1 MINNG
6 SGEKENLYA
15 TAVVAKPGKKA
26 LAYFL
31 DYCLTLFFSI
41 LLFALFDL
49 ISLAVPSYTNLKE
62 ETSKAQTNLYQ
73 IIYDSHLSS
82 YDDGN
87 VFMSE
92 DKIVENYVYGIVLS
106 SSSDETLSKMN
117 QYKDKEKMDKETD
130 RIFYYYNNYR
140 VENKNLF
147 EGDSYIG
154 DEYLSKVFP
163 KSKSYF
169 EIKDGYPILNINSVT
184 LLNDYILY
192 SKNENGKIIYDS
204 IKTDYR
210 NAYKDCMNDIQTSKS
225 YKETLTKFNS
235 EKNTILMTRGSFLI
249 IGYILATAISYIL
262 FPLIFKDGKTIGFK
276 VFGLAFTTIDDE
288 QLKISSIL
296 IKSLLMLIIGFSINS
311 LSCFILFGIQ
321 GMYLLTFN
329 IWGFINILYV
339 SIFSL
344 LLVIVSFF
352 LMIFR
357 KNNHQTLSETICMI
371 VAKNTK
377 EFKVENNVVAKEGE
391 DDGKRNRCYISTTY
405 FLPSKRLSFYEKH
418 LSAKR

>member
-6 SGEKENLYA
+6 SGEKENIYA
-15 TAVVAKPGKKA
+15 TAVVAKPGKKT

-31 DYCLTLFFSI
+31 DYCLTLVFSI

-49 ISLAVPSYTNLKE
+49 IFLAVPSYTNLKD

-92 DKIVENYVYGIVLS
+92 DKIVENYIYGIVLS

-210 NAYKDCMNDIQTSKS
+210 NAYKDCMSDIQTSKS

-235 EKNTILMTRGSFLI
+235 GKNTILMTRGSFLI

-288 QLKISSIL
+288 LVKISSIL
-296 IKSLLMLIIGFSINS
+296 IKSLLMLIMGFSANS
-311 LSCFILFGIQ
+311 LSCFILFGAQ
-321 GMYLLTFN
+321 GMYLLTLN

-357 KNNHQTLSETICMI
+357 KNSRQTLSETICMI

-377 EFKVENNVVAKEGE
+377 EFKVENNVVIKGGE
-391 DDGKRNRCYISTTY
+391 NDGK
-405 FLPSKRLSFYEKH
+405 
-418 LSAKR
+418 

>member
-15 TAVVAKPGKKA
+15 TAVVAKPGKKT

-31 DYCLTLFFSI
+31 DYCLTLVFSI

-49 ISLAVPSYTNLKE
+49 ISLAVPSYTNLKD

-117 QYKDKEKMDKETD
+117 QYKDKEKMNKETD

-154 DEYLSKVFP
+154 DEYLNKVFP

-235 EKNTILMTRGSFLI
+235 GKNTILMTRGSFLI

-288 QLKISSIL
+288 LVKISSIL
-296 IKSLLMLIIGFSINS
+296 IKSLLMLIMGFSANS
-311 LSCFILFGIQ
+311 LSCFILFGAQ
-321 GMYLLTFN
+321 GMYLLTLN

-377 EFKVENNVVAKEGE
+377 EFKVENNAVTKGDE
-391 DDGKRNRCYISTTY
+391 DDGK
-405 FLPSKRLSFYEKH
+405 
-418 LSAKR
+418 

>member
-26 LAYFL
+26 LAYSL
-31 DYCLTLFFSI
+31 DYCLTLVFSI

-49 ISLAVPSYTNLKE
+49 ISLAVPSYTNLKN

-106 SSSDETLSKMN
+106 SSSDETLNKMN

-235 EKNTILMTRGSFLI
+235 DKNTILMTRGSFLI
-249 IGYILATAISYIL
+249 IGYILATAMNYIL

-288 QLKISSIL
+288 LVKISSIL
-296 IKSLLMLIIGFSINS
+296 IKSLLMLTMGFSANS
-311 LSCFILFGIQ
+311 LSCFILFGTQ
-321 GMYLLTFN
+321 GMYLLTLN

-377 EFKVENNVVAKEGE
+377 EFKVENNVVTKGGE
-391 DDGKRNRCYISTTY
+391 DDGK
-405 FLPSKRLSFYEKH
+405 
-418 LSAKR
+418 

>member
-15 TAVVAKPGKKA
+15 TAVVAKPGKKV

-31 DYCLTLFFSI
+31 DYCLTLVFSI

-49 ISLAVPSYTNLKE
+49 ISLAVPSYTNLKD

-92 DKIVENYVYGIVLS
+92 DKIIENYVYGIVLS
-106 SSSDETLSKMN
+106 SSSDESLSKMN

-192 SKNENGKIIYDS
+192 LKNENGKIIYDS

-210 NAYKDCMNDIQTSKS
+210 NAYKDCMSDIQTSKS

-235 EKNTILMTRGSFLI
+235 GKNTILMTRGSFLI

-288 QLKISSIL
+288 LLKISSIL
-296 IKSLLMLIIGFSINS
+296 IKSLLMLIVGFSANS
-311 LSCFILFGIQ
+311 LSCFILFGTQ
-321 GMYLLTFN
+321 GMYLLTLN

-377 EFKVENNVVAKEGE
+377 EFKVENNVVTKGGE
-391 DDGKRNRCYISTTY
+391 DDGK
-405 FLPSKRLSFYEKH
+405 
-418 LSAKR
+418 

>member
-15 TAVVAKPGKKA
+15 TAVVAKPGKKV

-31 DYCLTLFFSI
+31 DYCLTLVFSI

-49 ISLAVPSYTNLKE
+49 ISLAVPSYTNLKD

-106 SSSDETLSKMN
+106 SSSDESLSKMN
-117 QYKDKEKMDKETD
+117 QYKDKEKMNKETD

-210 NAYKDCMNDIQTSKS
+210 NAYKDCMSDIQTSKS

-235 EKNTILMTRGSFLI
+235 GKNTILMTRGSFLI

-288 QLKISSIL
+288 LLKISSIL
-296 IKSLLMLIIGFSINS
+296 IKSLLMLIVGFSANS
-311 LSCFILFGIQ
+311 LSCFILFGTQ
-321 GMYLLTFN
+321 GMYLLTLN

-377 EFKVENNVVAKEGE
+377 EFKVENNVVTKGGE
-391 DDGKRNRCYISTTY
+391 DDGK
-405 FLPSKRLSFYEKH
+405 
-418 LSAKR
+418 

>member
-15 TAVVAKPGKKA
+15 TAVVAKPGKKV

-31 DYCLTLFFSI
+31 DYCLTLVFSI

-49 ISLAVPSYTNLKE
+49 ISLAVPSYTNLKD

-106 SSSDETLSKMN
+106 SSSDESLSKMN
-117 QYKDKEKMDKETD
+117 QYKDKEKMNKETD

-147 EGDSYIG
+147 EGGSYIG

-210 NAYKDCMNDIQTSKS
+210 NAYKDCMSDIQTSKS
-225 YKETLTKFNS
+225 YMETLTKFNS
-235 EKNTILMTRGSFLI
+235 GKNTILMTRGSFLI

-288 QLKISSIL
+288 LLKISSIL
-296 IKSLLMLIIGFSINS
+296 IKSLLMLIVGFSANS
-311 LSCFILFGIQ
+311 LSCFILFGTQ
-321 GMYLLTFN
+321 GMYLLTLN

-377 EFKVENNVVAKEGE
+377 EFKVENNVVTKGGE
-391 DDGKRNRCYISTTY
+391 DDGK
-405 FLPSKRLSFYEKH
+405 
-418 LSAKR
+418 

>member
-15 TAVVAKPGKKA
+15 TAVVAKPGKKT

-31 DYCLTLFFSI
+31 DYCLTLVFSI

-49 ISLAVPSYTNLKE
+49 ISLAVPSYTNLKD

-154 DEYLSKVFP
+154 DEYLNKVFP

-210 NAYKDCMNDIQTSKS
+210 NAYKDCMSDIQTSKS

-235 EKNTILMTRGSFLI
+235 GKNTILMTRGSFLI

-288 QLKISSIL
+288 LVKISSIL
-296 IKSLLMLIIGFSINS
+296 IKSLLMLIMGFSANS
-311 LSCFILFGIQ
+311 LSCFILFGTQ
-321 GMYLLTFN
+321 GMYLLTLN
-329 IWGFINILYV
+329 IWEFINILYV

-377 EFKVENNVVAKEGE
+377 EFKVENNAVTKGDE
-391 DDGKRNRCYISTTY
+391 DDGK
-405 FLPSKRLSFYEKH
+405 
-418 LSAKR
+418 

>member
-15 TAVVAKPGKKA
+15 TAVVAKPGKKT

-31 DYCLTLFFSI
+31 DYCLTLVFSI

-49 ISLAVPSYTNLKE
+49 ISLAVPSYTNLKD

-147 EGDSYIG
+147 EDDSYIG

-169 EIKDGYPILNINSVT
+169 GIKDGYPILNINSVT

-210 NAYKDCMNDIQTSKS
+210 NAYKDCMSDIQTSKS

-235 EKNTILMTRGSFLI
+235 GKNTILMTRGSFLI

-288 QLKISSIL
+288 LLKISSIL
-296 IKSLLMLIIGFSINS
+296 IKSLLMLIMGFSGNS
-311 LSCFILFGIQ
+311 LSCFILFGTQ

-377 EFKVENNVVAKEGE
+377 EFKVENNVVTKGGE
-391 DDGKRNRCYISTTY
+391 DDGK
-405 FLPSKRLSFYEKH
+405 
-418 LSAKR
+418 

>member
-1 MINNG
+1 M
-6 SGEKENLYA
+6 
-15 TAVVAKPGKKA
+15 
-26 LAYFL
+26 
-31 DYCLTLFFSI
+31 
-41 LLFALFDL
+41 
-49 ISLAVPSYTNLKE
+49 
-62 ETSKAQTNLYQ
+62 
-73 IIYDSHLSS
+73 
-82 YDDGN
+82 
-87 VFMSE
+87 
-92 DKIVENYVYGIVLS
+92 
-106 SSSDETLSKMN
+106 
-117 QYKDKEKMDKETD
+117 
-130 RIFYYYNNYR
+130 
-140 VENKNLF
+140 
-147 EGDSYIG
+147 
-154 DEYLSKVFP
+154 
-163 KSKSYF
+163 
-169 EIKDGYPILNINSVT
+169 
-184 LLNDYILY
+184 NDYILY

-225 YKETLTKFNS
+225 YKETLAKFNS

-296 IKSLLMLIIGFSINS
+296 IKSLLMLIMGFSINS
-311 LSCFILFGIQ
+311 LSCFILFGTQ

-357 KNNHQTLSETICMI
+357 KSNHQTLSETICMI
-371 VAKNTK
+371 VAKNIK
-377 EFKVENNVVAKEGE
+377 EFKVENNVVKKEGE
-391 DDGKRNRCYISTTY
+391 DDGK
-405 FLPSKRLSFYEKH
+405 
-418 LSAKR
+418 

>member
-15 TAVVAKPGKKA
+15 TAVVAKPGKKV

-31 DYCLTLFFSI
+31 DYCLTLVFSI

-49 ISLAVPSYTNLKE
+49 ISLAVPSYTNLKD

-73 IIYDSHLSS
+73 IIYGSHLSS

-106 SSSDETLSKMN
+106 SSSDESLSKMN
-117 QYKDKEKMDKETD
+117 QYKDKEKMNKETD

-163 KSKSYF
+163 KSKLYF

-210 NAYKDCMNDIQTSKS
+210 NAYKDCMSDIQTSKS
-225 YKETLTKFNS
+225 YMETLTKFNS
-235 EKNTILMTRGSFLI
+235 GKNTILMTRGSFLI

-288 QLKISSIL
+288 LLKISSIL
-296 IKSLLMLIIGFSINS
+296 IKSLLMLIMGFSANS
-311 LSCFILFGIQ
+311 LSCFILFGTQ
-321 GMYLLTFN
+321 GMYLLTLN

-377 EFKVENNVVAKEGE
+377 EFKVENNVVKKEGE
-391 DDGKRNRCYISTTY
+391 DDGK
-405 FLPSKRLSFYEKH
+405 
-418 LSAKR
+418 

>member
-26 LAYFL
+26 LAYIL
-31 DYCLTLFFSI
+31 DYCLTLVFSI

-49 ISLAVPSYTNLKE
+49 ISLAVPSYTNLKD

-147 EGDSYIG
+147 ECDSYIG
-154 DEYLSKVFP
+154 DEYLNKVFP

-169 EIKDGYPILNINSVT
+169 EFKDGYPILNINSVT

-210 NAYKDCMNDIQTSKS
+210 NAYKDCMSDIQTSKS

-235 EKNTILMTRGSFLI
+235 GKNTILMTRGSFLI

-276 VFGLAFTTIDDE
+276 VFGLAFTTVDDE
-288 QLKISSIL
+288 LVKISSIL
-296 IKSLLMLIIGFSINS
+296 IKSLLMLIMGFSANS
-311 LSCFILFGIQ
+311 LSCFILFGTQ
-321 GMYLLTFN
+321 GMYLLTLN

-377 EFKVENNVVAKEGE
+377 EFKVENNVVTKGGE
-391 DDGKRNRCYISTTY
+391 DDGK
-405 FLPSKRLSFYEKH
+405 
-418 LSAKR
+418 

>member
-31 DYCLTLFFSI
+31 DYYLTLIFSI

-49 ISLAVPSYTNLKE
+49 ISLAVPSYTNLKD

-154 DEYLSKVFP
+154 DEFLSKVFP

-235 EKNTILMTRGSFLI
+235 DKNTILMTRGSFLI

-288 QLKISSIL
+288 LVKISSIL
-296 IKSLLMLIIGFSINS
+296 IKSLLMLIMGFSANS
-311 LSCFILFGIQ
+311 LSCFILFGTQ

-377 EFKVENNVVAKEGE
+377 EFKVENNVVKKEGE
-391 DDGKRNRCYISTTY
+391 DDGK
-405 FLPSKRLSFYEKH
+405 
-418 LSAKR
+418 

>member
-15 TAVVAKPGKKA
+15 TAVVAKPGKKV

-31 DYCLTLFFSI
+31 DYCLTLVFSI

-49 ISLAVPSYTNLKE
+49 ISLAVPSYTNLKD

-106 SSSDETLSKMN
+106 SSSDESLSKMN

-192 SKNENGKIIYDS
+192 SKNENGKIIYDN
-204 IKTDYR
+204 IKNDYR
-210 NAYKDCMNDIQTSKS
+210 NAYKDCMSDIQTSKS

-235 EKNTILMTRGSFLI
+235 GKNTILMTRGSFLI

-288 QLKISSIL
+288 LLKISSIL
-296 IKSLLMLIIGFSINS
+296 IKSLLMLIVGFSANS
-311 LSCFILFGIQ
+311 LSCFILFGTQ
-321 GMYLLTFN
+321 GMYLLTLN

-377 EFKVENNVVAKEGE
+377 EFKVENNVVTKGGE
-391 DDGKRNRCYISTTY
+391 DDGK
-405 FLPSKRLSFYEKH
+405 
-418 LSAKR
+418 

>member
-15 TAVVAKPGKKA
+15 TAVVAKPGKKV

-31 DYCLTLFFSI
+31 DYCLTLVFSI

-49 ISLAVPSYTNLKE
+49 ISLAVPSYTNLKD

-73 IIYDSHLSS
+73 IIYGSHLSS

-106 SSSDETLSKMN
+106 SSSDESLSKMN
-117 QYKDKEKMDKETD
+117 QYKDKEKMNKETD

-140 VENKNLF
+140 VENQDLF

-192 SKNENGKIIYDS
+192 SKNENGKIIYDN
-204 IKTDYR
+204 IKNDYR
-210 NAYKDCMNDIQTSKS
+210 NAYKDCMSDIQTSKS

-235 EKNTILMTRGSFLI
+235 GKNTILMTRGSFLI

-288 QLKISSIL
+288 LLKISSIL
-296 IKSLLMLIIGFSINS
+296 IKSLLMLIMGFSANS
-311 LSCFILFGIQ
+311 LSCFILFGTQ
-321 GMYLLTFN
+321 GMYLLTLN

-377 EFKVENNVVAKEGE
+377 EFKVENNVVTKGGE
-391 DDGKRNRCYISTTY
+391 DDGK
-405 FLPSKRLSFYEKH
+405 
-418 LSAKR
+418 

>member
-391 DDGKRNRCYISTTY
+391 DDGKRND
-405 FLPSKRLSFYEKH
+405 
-418 LSAKR
+418 

>member
-1 MINNG
+1 M
-6 SGEKENLYA
+6 
-15 TAVVAKPGKKA
+15 
-26 LAYFL
+26 
-31 DYCLTLFFSI
+31 
-41 LLFALFDL
+41 FDL
-49 ISLAVPSYTNLKE
+49 ISLAVPSYTDLKA

-117 QYKDKEKMDKETD
+117 QYKDKEKMNKETD

-140 VENKNLF
+140 VKNKNLF

-154 DEYLSKVFP
+154 NEYLNKVFP

-169 EIKDGYPILNINSVT
+169 EIKDGYPILNISSVT

-235 EKNTILMTRGSFLI
+235 GKNTILMTRESFLI

-288 QLKISSIL
+288 LVKISSIL
-296 IKSLLMLIIGFSINS
+296 IKSLLMLIMGFSANS
-311 LSCFILFGIQ
+311 LSCFILFGAQ
-321 GMYLLTFN
+321 GMYLLTLN

-339 SIFSL
+339 SIS
-344 LLVIVSFF
+344 V
-352 LMIFR
+352 
-357 KNNHQTLSETICMI
+357 
-371 VAKNTK
+371 
-377 EFKVENNVVAKEGE
+377 
-391 DDGKRNRCYISTTY
+391 YY
-405 FLPSKRLSFYEKH
+405 
-418 LSAKR
+418 

>member
-15 TAVVAKPGKKA
+15 TAVVAKPGKKV

-31 DYCLTLFFSI
+31 DYCLTLVFSI

-49 ISLAVPSYTNLKE
+49 ISLAVPSYTNLKD

-73 IIYDSHLSS
+73 IIYGSHLSS

-106 SSSDETLSKMN
+106 SSSDESLSKMN
-117 QYKDKEKMDKETD
+117 QYKDKEKMNKETD

-140 VENKNLF
+140 VENKDLF

-192 SKNENGKIIYDS
+192 SKNENGKIIYDN
-204 IKTDYR
+204 IKNDYR
-210 NAYKDCMNDIQTSKS
+210 NAYKDCMSDIQTSKS

-235 EKNTILMTRGSFLI
+235 GKNTILMTRGSFLI

-288 QLKISSIL
+288 LLKISSIL
-296 IKSLLMLIIGFSINS
+296 IKSLLMLIMGFSANS
-311 LSCFILFGIQ
+311 LSCFILFGTQ
-321 GMYLLTFN
+321 GMYLLTLN

-377 EFKVENNVVAKEGE
+377 EFKVENNVVTKGGE
-391 DDGKRNRCYISTTY
+391 DDGK
-405 FLPSKRLSFYEKH
+405 
-418 LSAKR
+418 

>member
-15 TAVVAKPGKKA
+15 TAVVAKPGKKV

-31 DYCLTLFFSI
+31 DYCLTLVFSI

-49 ISLAVPSYTNLKE
+49 ISLAVPSYTNLKD

-73 IIYDSHLSS
+73 IIYGSHLSS

-106 SSSDETLSKMN
+106 SSSDESLSKMN
-117 QYKDKEKMDKETD
+117 QYKDKEKMNKETD

-140 VENKNLF
+140 VENKDLF

-169 EIKDGYPILNINSVT
+169 EIKDGYPILNINSFT

-210 NAYKDCMNDIQTSKS
+210 NAYKDCMSDIQTSKS

-235 EKNTILMTRGSFLI
+235 GKNTILMTRGSFLI

-288 QLKISSIL
+288 LLKISSIL
-296 IKSLLMLIIGFSINS
+296 IKSLLMLIMGFSANS
-311 LSCFILFGIQ
+311 LSCFILFGTQ
-321 GMYLLTFN
+321 GMYLLTLN

-377 EFKVENNVVAKEGE
+377 EFKVENNVVTKGGE
-391 DDGKRNRCYISTTY
+391 DDGK
-405 FLPSKRLSFYEKH
+405 
-418 LSAKR
+418 

>member
-1 MINNG
+1 M
-6 SGEKENLYA
+6 
-15 TAVVAKPGKKA
+15 
-26 LAYFL
+26 
-31 DYCLTLFFSI
+31 
-41 LLFALFDL
+41 
-49 ISLAVPSYTNLKE
+49 
-62 ETSKAQTNLYQ
+62 
-73 IIYDSHLSS
+73 
-82 YDDGN
+82 
-87 VFMSE
+87 
-92 DKIVENYVYGIVLS
+92 
-106 SSSDETLSKMN
+106 
-117 QYKDKEKMDKETD
+117 
-130 RIFYYYNNYR
+130 
-140 VENKNLF
+140 
-147 EGDSYIG
+147 
-154 DEYLSKVFP
+154 
-163 KSKSYF
+163 
-169 EIKDGYPILNINSVT
+169 
-184 LLNDYILY
+184 NDYILY

-357 KNNHQTLSETICMI
+357 KTTI
-371 VAKNTK
+371 
-377 EFKVENNVVAKEGE
+377 
-391 DDGKRNRCYISTTY
+391 
-405 FLPSKRLSFYEKH
+405 KH
-418 LSAKR
+418 

>member
-31 DYCLTLFFSI
+31 DYYLTLVFSI

-49 ISLAVPSYTNLKE
+49 ISLAVPSYTNLKD

-210 NAYKDCMNDIQTSKS
+210 NAYKDCMSDIQTSKS

-235 EKNTILMTRGSFLI
+235 GKNTILMTRGSFLI

-276 VFGLAFTTIDDE
+276 VFGLAFSTIDDE
-288 QLKISSIL
+288 LLKISSIL
-296 IKSLLMLIIGFSINS
+296 IKSLLMLIMGFSANS
-311 LSCFILFGIQ
+311 LSCFILFGTQ

-377 EFKVENNVVAKEGE
+377 EFKVENNVVTKGGK
-391 DDGKRNRCYISTTY
+391 DDGK
-405 FLPSKRLSFYEKH
+405 
-418 LSAKR
+418 

>member
-1 MINNG
+1 M
-6 SGEKENLYA
+6 
-15 TAVVAKPGKKA
+15 
-26 LAYFL
+26 
-31 DYCLTLFFSI
+31 
-41 LLFALFDL
+41 
-49 ISLAVPSYTNLKE
+49 ISLAVPSYTNLKD

-92 DKIVENYVYGIVLS
+92 DKIVENYIYGIVLS

-117 QYKDKEKMDKETD
+117 QYKDKEKMNKETD

-154 DEYLSKVFP
+154 DEYLIKVFP

-169 EIKDGYPILNINSVT
+169 EFKDGYPILNINSVT

-204 IKTDYR
+204 IKTDYK
-210 NAYKDCMNDIQTSKS
+210 NAYKDCMSNIQTSKS

-235 EKNTILMTRGSFLI
+235 GKNTILMTRGSFLI

-288 QLKISSIL
+288 LVKISSIL
-296 IKSLLMLIIGFSINS
+296 IKSLLMLIMGFSANS
-311 LSCFILFGIQ
+311 LSCFILFGTQ
-321 GMYLLTFN
+321 GMYLLTLN

-371 VAKNTK
+371 VAKSTK
-377 EFKVENNVVAKEGE
+377 EFKVENNAVTKGGE
-391 DDGKRNRCYISTTY
+391 DDGK
-405 FLPSKRLSFYEKH
+405 
-418 LSAKR
+418 

>member
-15 TAVVAKPGKKA
+15 TAVVAKPGKKT

-31 DYCLTLFFSI
+31 DYCLTLVFSI

-49 ISLAVPSYTNLKE
+49 ISLAVPSYTNLKD

-106 SSSDETLSKMN
+106 SSSDESLSKMN

-140 VENKNLF
+140 VKNKNLF

-169 EIKDGYPILNINSVT
+169 EIKDGYPILNINSAT

-225 YKETLTKFNS
+225 YKETLTKFNN

-288 QLKISSIL
+288 LVKISSIL
-296 IKSLLMLIIGFSINS
+296 IKSLLMLIIGFSANS
-311 LSCFILFGIQ
+311 LSCFILFGTQ

-377 EFKVENNVVAKEGE
+377 EFKVENNVVKKEGE
-391 DDGKRNRCYISTTY
+391 DDGKRND
-405 FLPSKRLSFYEKH
+405 
-418 LSAKR
+418 

>member
-26 LAYFL
+26 LTYFL
-31 DYCLTLFFSI
+31 DYCLTLVFSI

-49 ISLAVPSYTNLKE
+49 ISLAVPSYTNLKD

-106 SSSDETLSKMN
+106 SFSDETLSKMN
-117 QYKDKEKMDKETD
+117 QYKDKEKMNKETD

-147 EGDSYIG
+147 EGDSYLG

-163 KSKSYF
+163 KSKSYY
-169 EIKDGYPILNINSVT
+169 EIKDGYPILNISSVT

-235 EKNTILMTRGSFLI
+235 DKNKILMTRGSFLI

-276 VFGLAFTTIDDE
+276 VFGLAFTTVDDE
-288 QLKISSIL
+288 LVKISSIL
-296 IKSLLMLIIGFSINS
+296 IKSLLMLIMGFSANS
-311 LSCFILFGIQ
+311 LSCFILFGAQ
-321 GMYLLTFN
+321 GMYLLTLN

-377 EFKVENNVVAKEGE
+377 EFKVENNVVTKGGE
-391 DDGKRNRCYISTTY
+391 DDGK
-405 FLPSKRLSFYEKH
+405 
-418 LSAKR
+418 

>member
-15 TAVVAKPGKKA
+15 TAVVAKPGKKV

-31 DYCLTLFFSI
+31 DYCLTLVFSI

-49 ISLAVPSYTNLKE
+49 ISLAVPSYTNLKD
-62 ETSKAQTNLYQ
+62 ETSRAQTNLYQ
-73 IIYDSHLSS
+73 IIYGSHLSS

-106 SSSDETLSKMN
+106 SSSDESLSKMN
-117 QYKDKEKMDKETD
+117 QYKDKEKMNKETD

-140 VENKNLF
+140 VENKDLF

-192 SKNENGKIIYDS
+192 SKNENGKIIYDN
-204 IKTDYR
+204 IKNDYR
-210 NAYKDCMNDIQTSKS
+210 NAYKDCMSDIQTSKS

-235 EKNTILMTRGSFLI
+235 GKNTILMTRGSFLI

-288 QLKISSIL
+288 LLKISSIL
-296 IKSLLMLIIGFSINS
+296 IKSLLMLIMGFSANS
-311 LSCFILFGIQ
+311 LSCFILFGTQ
-321 GMYLLTFN
+321 GMYLLTLN
-329 IWGFINILYV
+329 IWGFINILYI

-377 EFKVENNVVAKEGE
+377 EFKVENNVVTKGGE
-391 DDGKRNRCYISTTY
+391 DDGK
-405 FLPSKRLSFYEKH
+405 
-418 LSAKR
+418 

>member
-15 TAVVAKPGKKA
+15 TAVVAKPGKKV

-31 DYCLTLFFSI
+31 DYCLTLVFSI

-49 ISLAVPSYTNLKE
+49 ISLAVPSYTNLKD

-73 IIYDSHLSS
+73 IIYGSHLSS

-106 SSSDETLSKMN
+106 SSSDESLSKMN
-117 QYKDKEKMDKETD
+117 QYKDKEKMNKETD

-140 VENKNLF
+140 VENKDLF
-147 EGDSYIG
+147 EGDSYIR

-192 SKNENGKIIYDS
+192 SKNENGKIIYDN
-204 IKTDYR
+204 IKNDYR
-210 NAYKDCMNDIQTSKS
+210 NAYKDCISDIQTSKS

-235 EKNTILMTRGSFLI
+235 GKNTILMTRGSFLI

-288 QLKISSIL
+288 LLKISSIL
-296 IKSLLMLIIGFSINS
+296 IKSLLMLIMGFSANS
-311 LSCFILFGIQ
+311 LSCFILFGTQ
-321 GMYLLTFN
+321 GMYLLTLN

-377 EFKVENNVVAKEGE
+377 EFKVENNVVTKGGE
-391 DDGKRNRCYISTTY
+391 DDGK
-405 FLPSKRLSFYEKH
+405 
-418 LSAKR
+418 

>member
-6 SGEKENLYA
+6 SGEKESLYA

-31 DYCLTLFFSI
+31 DYCLTLVFSI

-49 ISLAVPSYTNLKE
+49 IFLAVPSYTNLKD

-117 QYKDKEKMDKETD
+117 QYKDKEKMNKETD

-154 DEYLSKVFP
+154 DKYLNKVFP
-163 KSKSYF
+163 KSKSYY
-169 EIKDGYPILNINSVT
+169 EIKDGYPILNISSVT

-235 EKNTILMTRGSFLI
+235 GKNTILMTRGSFLI

-288 QLKISSIL
+288 LVKISSIL
-296 IKSLLMLIIGFSINS
+296 IKSLLMLIMGFSANS
-311 LSCFILFGIQ
+311 LSCFILFGTQ

-377 EFKVENNVVAKEGE
+377 EFKVENNVVTKGGE
-391 DDGKRNRCYISTTY
+391 DDGK
-405 FLPSKRLSFYEKH
+405 
-418 LSAKR
+418 

>member
-15 TAVVAKPGKKA
+15 TAVVAKPGKKV

-31 DYCLTLFFSI
+31 DYCLTLVFSI

-49 ISLAVPSYTNLKE
+49 ISLAVPSYTNLKD

-92 DKIVENYVYGIVLS
+92 DKIIENYVYGIVLS
-106 SSSDETLSKMN
+106 SSSDESLSKMN

-210 NAYKDCMNDIQTSKS
+210 NAYKDCMSDIQTSKS
-225 YKETLTKFNS
+225 YMETLTKFNS
-235 EKNTILMTRGSFLI
+235 GKNTILMTRGSFLI

-288 QLKISSIL
+288 LLKISSIL
-296 IKSLLMLIIGFSINS
+296 IKSLLMLIVGFSANS
-311 LSCFILFGIQ
+311 LSCFILFGTQ
-321 GMYLLTFN
+321 GMYLLTLN

-377 EFKVENNVVAKEGE
+377 EFKVENNVVTKGGE
-391 DDGKRNRCYISTTY
+391 DDGK
-405 FLPSKRLSFYEKH
+405 
-418 LSAKR
+418 

>member
-15 TAVVAKPGKKA
+15 TAVVAKPGKKV

-31 DYCLTLFFSI
+31 DYCLTLVFSI

-49 ISLAVPSYTNLKE
+49 ISLAVPSYTNLKDE
-62 ETSKAQTNLYQ
+62 ASKAQTNLYQ

-106 SSSDETLSKMN
+106 SSSDESLSKMN
-117 QYKDKEKMDKETD
+117 QYKDKEKMNKETD

-140 VENKNLF
+140 VENKDLF

-169 EIKDGYPILNINSVT
+169 EIKDGYPILNINSVN

-192 SKNENGKIIYDS
+192 LKNENGKIIYDS

-210 NAYKDCMNDIQTSKS
+210 NAYKDCMSDIQTSKS

-235 EKNTILMTRGSFLI
+235 GKNTILMTRGSFLI

-276 VFGLAFTTIDDE
+276 VFGLTFTTIDDE
-288 QLKISSIL
+288 LLKISSIL
-296 IKSLLMLIIGFSINS
+296 IKSLLMLIMGFSANS
-311 LSCFILFGIQ
+311 LSCFILFGTQ

-377 EFKVENNVVAKEGE
+377 EFKVENNVVTKGGE
-391 DDGKRNRCYISTTY
+391 DDGK
-405 FLPSKRLSFYEKH
+405 
-418 LSAKR
+418 

>member
-15 TAVVAKPGKKA
+15 TAVVAKPGKKV

-31 DYCLTLFFSI
+31 DYCLTLVFSI

-49 ISLAVPSYTNLKE
+49 ISLAVPSYTNLKD

-106 SSSDETLSKMN
+106 SSSDESLSKMN
-117 QYKDKEKMDKETD
+117 QYKDKEKMNKETD

-140 VENKNLF
+140 VENKDLF

-169 EIKDGYPILNINSVT
+169 EIKDGYPILNINSVN

-210 NAYKDCMNDIQTSKS
+210 NAYKDCMSDIQTSKS

-235 EKNTILMTRGSFLI
+235 GKNTILMTRGSFLI

-276 VFGLAFTTIDDE
+276 VFGLTFTTIDDE
-288 QLKISSIL
+288 LLKISSIL
-296 IKSLLMLIIGFSINS
+296 IKSLLMLIMGFSANS
-311 LSCFILFGIQ
+311 LSCFILFGTQ

-377 EFKVENNVVAKEGE
+377 EFKIENNVVTKGGE
-391 DDGKRNRCYISTTY
+391 DDGK
-405 FLPSKRLSFYEKH
+405 
-418 LSAKR
+418 

>member
-1 MINNG
+1 M
-6 SGEKENLYA
+6 
-15 TAVVAKPGKKA
+15 
-26 LAYFL
+26 
-31 DYCLTLFFSI
+31 
-41 LLFALFDL
+41 
-49 ISLAVPSYTNLKE
+49 
-62 ETSKAQTNLYQ
+62 
-73 IIYDSHLSS
+73 
-82 YDDGN
+82 
-87 VFMSE
+87 
-92 DKIVENYVYGIVLS
+92 
-106 SSSDETLSKMN
+106 
-117 QYKDKEKMDKETD
+117 
-130 RIFYYYNNYR
+130 
-140 VENKNLF
+140 
-147 EGDSYIG
+147 
-154 DEYLSKVFP
+154 
-163 KSKSYF
+163 
-169 EIKDGYPILNINSVT
+169 
-184 LLNDYILY
+184 NDYILY

-296 IKSLLMLIIGFSINS
+296 IKSLLMLIMGFSINS
-311 LSCFILFGIQ
+311 LSCFILFGTQ

-344 LLVIVSFF
+344 LLVIFSFF

-377 EFKVENNVVAKEGE
+377 EFKVENNVVKKEGE
-391 DDGKRNRCYISTTY
+391 DDG
-405 FLPSKRLSFYEKH
+405 E
-418 LSAKR
+418 

>member
-26 LAYFL
+26 LSYFL
-31 DYCLTLFFSI
+31 DYCLTLVFSI

-49 ISLAVPSYTNLKE
+49 ISLAVPSYTNLKD
-62 ETSKAQTNLYQ
+62 ETSKDQTNLYQ
-73 IIYDSHLSS
+73 IIYDTHLSS

-210 NAYKDCMNDIQTSKS
+210 NAYKDCMSDIQTSKS

-249 IGYILATAISYIL
+249 IDYILATAISYIL

-276 VFGLAFTTIDDE
+276 VFGLAFTTMDDE
-288 QLKISSIL
+288 LLKISSIL
-296 IKSLLMLIIGFSINS
+296 IKSLLMLIMGFSINL
-311 LSCFILFGIQ
+311 LSCFILFGTQ

-377 EFKVENNVVAKEGE
+377 EFKVENNVMAKEGE
-391 DDGKRNRCYISTTY
+391 DDGK
-405 FLPSKRLSFYEKH
+405 
-418 LSAKR
+418 

>member
-49 ISLAVPSYTNLKE
+49 ISLAVPSYTNLKD
-62 ETSKAQTNLYQ
+62 ETSKDQTNLYQ

-130 RIFYYYNNYR
+130 RIFYYYNNYK

-288 QLKISSIL
+288 LLKISSIL
-296 IKSLLMLIIGFSINS
+296 IKSLLMLIMGFSANS
-311 LSCFILFGIQ
+311 LSCFILFGTQ

-377 EFKVENNVVAKEGE
+377 EFKVENNVMAKEGE
-391 DDGKRNRCYISTTY
+391 DDGK
-405 FLPSKRLSFYEKH
+405 
-418 LSAKR
+418 

>member
-15 TAVVAKPGKKA
+15 SAVVAKPGKKT

-31 DYCLTLFFSI
+31 DYCLTLVFSI

-49 ISLAVPSYTNLKE
+49 ISLAVPSYTNLKD

-225 YKETLTKFNS
+225 YKETLTKFNN

-288 QLKISSIL
+288 LVKISSIL
-296 IKSLLMLIIGFSINS
+296 IKSLLMLIMGFSGNS
-311 LSCFILFGIQ
+311 LSCFILFGTQ

-377 EFKVENNVVAKEGE
+377 EFKVENNVVKKEGE
-391 DDGKRNRCYISTTY
+391 DDGK
-405 FLPSKRLSFYEKH
+405 
-418 LSAKR
+418 

>member
-15 TAVVAKPGKKA
+15 TAVVAKPGKKV

-31 DYCLTLFFSI
+31 DYCLTLVFSI

-49 ISLAVPSYTNLKE
+49 ISLAVPSYTNLKD

-106 SSSDETLSKMN
+106 SSSDESLSKMN
-117 QYKDKEKMDKETD
+117 QYKDKEKMNKETD

-210 NAYKDCMNDIQTSKS
+210 NAYKDCMSDIQTSKS
-225 YKETLTKFNS
+225 YMETLTKFNS
-235 EKNTILMTRGSFLI
+235 GKNTILMTRGSFLI

-288 QLKISSIL
+288 LLKISSIL
-296 IKSLLMLIIGFSINS
+296 IKSLLMLIVGFSANS
-311 LSCFILFGIQ
+311 LSCFILFGTQ
-321 GMYLLTFN
+321 GMYLLTLN

-377 EFKVENNVVAKEGE
+377 EFKVENNVVTKGGE
-391 DDGKRNRCYISTTY
+391 DDGK
-405 FLPSKRLSFYEKH
+405 
-418 LSAKR
+418 

>member
-15 TAVVAKPGKKA
+15 TAVVAKPGKKV

-31 DYCLTLFFSI
+31 DYCLTLVFSI

-49 ISLAVPSYTNLKE
+49 ISLAVPSYTNLKD

-73 IIYDSHLSS
+73 IIYGSHLSS

-106 SSSDETLSKMN
+106 SSSDESLSKMN
-117 QYKDKEKMDKETD
+117 QYKDKEKMNKETD

-140 VENKNLF
+140 VENKDLF

-192 SKNENGKIIYDS
+192 SKNENGKIIYDN
-204 IKTDYR
+204 IKNDYR
-210 NAYKDCMNDIQTSKS
+210 NAYKDCMSDIQTSKS

-235 EKNTILMTRGSFLI
+235 GKNTILMTRGSFLI

-288 QLKISSIL
+288 LLKISSIL
-296 IKSLLMLIIGFSINS
+296 IKSLLMLIMGFSANS
-311 LSCFILFGIQ
+311 LSCFILFGTQ
-321 GMYLLTFN
+321 GMYLLTLN

-357 KNNHQTLSETICMI
+357 KNNLQTLSETICMI

-377 EFKVENNVVAKEGE
+377 EFKVENNVVTKGGE
-391 DDGKRNRCYISTTY
+391 DDGK
-405 FLPSKRLSFYEKH
+405 
-418 LSAKR
+418 

>member
-26 LAYFL
+26 LANFL
-31 DYCLTLFFSI
+31 DYCLTLVFSI

-49 ISLAVPSYTNLKE
+49 ISLAVPSYANLKD

-106 SSSDETLSKMN
+106 SSSDGTLSKMN

-147 EGDSYIG
+147 EGNSYIG

-169 EIKDGYPILNINSVT
+169 KIKDGYPMLNINSVT

-235 EKNTILMTRGSFLI
+235 GKNTILMTRGSFLI
-249 IGYILATAISYIL
+249 VGYILATAISYIL

-288 QLKISSIL
+288 LVKISSIL
-296 IKSLLMLIIGFSINS
+296 IKSLLMLIMGFSANS
-311 LSCFILFGIQ
+311 LSCFILFGTQ
-321 GMYLLTFN
+321 GMYLLTLN

-344 LLVIVSFF
+344 LLVIVSFS

-377 EFKVENNVVAKEGE
+377 EFKVENNVVTKGGE
-391 DDGKRNRCYISTTY
+391 DDGK
-405 FLPSKRLSFYEKH
+405 
-418 LSAKR
+418 

>member
-15 TAVVAKPGKKA
+15 TAVVAKPGKKV

-31 DYCLTLFFSI
+31 DYCLTLVFSI

-49 ISLAVPSYTNLKE
+49 ISLAVPSYTNLKD

-73 IIYDSHLSS
+73 IIYGSHLSS

-106 SSSDETLSKMN
+106 SSSDESLSKMN
-117 QYKDKEKMDKETD
+117 QYKDKEKMNKETD

-140 VENKNLF
+140 VENKDLF
-147 EGDSYIG
+147 EGNSYIG

-192 SKNENGKIIYDS
+192 SKNENGKIIYDN
-204 IKTDYR
+204 IKNDYR
-210 NAYKDCMNDIQTSKS
+210 NAYKDCMSDIQTSKS

-235 EKNTILMTRGSFLI
+235 GKNTILMTRGSFLI

-288 QLKISSIL
+288 LLKISSIL
-296 IKSLLMLIIGFSINS
+296 IKSLLMLIMGFSANS
-311 LSCFILFGIQ
+311 LSCFILFGTQ
-321 GMYLLTFN
+321 GMYLLTLN

-377 EFKVENNVVAKEGE
+377 EFKVENNVVTKGGE
-391 DDGKRNRCYISTTY
+391 DDGK
-405 FLPSKRLSFYEKH
+405 
-418 LSAKR
+418 